1 MYEISDFIEQYKVLE
16 KWAYTKYDDGINALE
31 QYHPDKRIQSDL
43 TYFRKMRNVLSH
55 NPNGTS
61 RPLIELTDEF
71 KERFESVCHK
81 LMSNVSK
88 IYIPYREIFK
98 REMSDKV
105 IPTISVMKERSFT
118 HVPVMNG
125 KKVWGVFSESAIFNI
140 VGDGGTSLIED
151 DTPLFKIGKY
161 ITEYTNTGV
170 FEFIDSNAS
179 IDDVCRIFADAFGKG
194 RRLDV
199 IYITTTGDN
208 KGDLVGLVT
217 IWDLSSLYN

>member
-16 KWAYTKYDDGINALE
+16 KWAYTKYDDGVNGLE

-43 TYFRKMRNVLSH
+43 TYFRKIRNVLSH
-55 NPNGTS
+55 NPNGTT

-71 KERFESVCHK
+71 KERFEAICHK
-81 LMSNVSK
+81 LMNNVSE
-88 IYIPYREIFK
+88 ISIPYKEIYK

-105 IPTISVMKERSFT
+105 MPTITVMKERSSS
-118 HVPVMNG
+118 HVPVMNA

-140 VGDGGTSLIED
+140 VGDGGTSLIQE

-161 ITEYTNTGV
+161 ITEYSKTGV
-170 FEFIDSNAS
+170 FDFVKSNSS
-179 IDDVCRIFADAFGKG
+179 IDDIRRMFAESFDNG

-199 IYITTTGDN
+199 IYITTTGDKN
-208 KGDLVGLVT
+208 GDLVGLVT
-217 IWDLSSLYN
+217 IWDLSSL